1 MVSWY
6 GAQVLTHVEHFIYY
20 GVMLIRELSDKGPK
34 GPGDGILVSV
44 VTQLGVTRPCVG
56 RDLVWF
62 SGTSFQ
68 RRSHVAMG
76 SSLA

>member
-1 MVSWY
+1 MEPRY
-6 GAQVLTHVEHFIYY
+6 LLMLKHFIYHC
-20 GVMLIRELSDKGPK
+20 VMLVIECSDKGPK

-56 RDLVWF
+56 RVPVWF
-62 SGTSFQ
+62 SGMSLQ
-68 RRSHVAMG
+68 RHSHVAMG

>member
-1 MVSWY
+1 MLLLQ
-6 GAQVLTHVEHFIYY
+6 AYY
-20 GVMLIRELSDKGPK
+20 FVVVGESRDLGRLR
-34 GPGDGILVSV
+34 PGDGILVSV

-56 RDLVWF
+56 RDPVRF

>member
-6 GAQVLTHVEHFIYY
+6 GAQILTHV
-20 GVMLIRELSDKGPK
+20 GTLIIWCDVDYERSVKGPQ
-34 GPGDGILVSV
+34 GPEDGILVSV
-44 VTQLGVTRPCVG
+44 VTQLGVPRPCVG
-56 RDLVWF
+56 KDPVWF

>member
-1 MVSWY
+1 MEPRY
-6 GAQVLTHVEHFIYY
+6 LTYVDIADIYILFCDLLL
-20 GVMLIRELSDKGPK
+20 GSPVKGWLQ
-34 GPGDGILVSV
+34 PGDGILVSV

-56 RDLVWF
+56 RDPIWF
-62 SGTSFQ
+62 SGMSFQ

>member
-6 GAQVLTHVEHFIYY
+6 GAQILTHVETLYLLWCDVDY
-20 GVMLIRELSDKGPK
+20 ERSDKGPK

-56 RDLVWF
+56 RDPVRF

>member
-6 GAQVLTHVEHFIYY
+6 GAQILTHVET
-20 GVMLIRELSDKGPK
+20 LIIWCDVDYERSVKGPK

-56 RDLVWF
+56 RHPVRF